1 VVSRNWHLASVS
13 EASSYFSVFPH
24 AAVSTTSQ
32 VGENSVLSSCGCV
45 VYSGRSRPAEE
56 RGARIETY
64 NSDKEPEF
72 LKCRPAEERGA
83 RIETASWSMDIASCS
98 GRPAEERGARIETS
112 LGTSTLRVGAVA
124 PQKNAGRGLKL
135 RRLLGGQHYSG
146 RPAEER
152 GARIETDLAE
162 YHVSRMPR
170 RPAEERGARIETTY
184 SGKDEGESEASPRRR
199 TRGAD

>member
-1 VVSRNWHLASVS
+1 MTSSPRTKSTAPSAVVSRNWHLASVS

-124 PQKNAGRGLKL
+124 PQKNAGRGLKPG
-135 RRLLGGQHYSG
+135 LLGLVGKTVQVAPQKNAGRGLKHYFAHYEG
-146 RPAEER
+146 RC
-152 GARIETDLAE
+152 
-162 YHVSRMPR
+162 Y
-170 RPAEERGARIETTY
+170 
-184 SGKDEGESEASPRRR
+184 KSPRRR